1 MPRIDL
7 VQSIIASVVLIDVL
21 ITEYGLTDGLVTSA
35 VASSVA
41 IVFRPTLSCIETVQA
56 HRKPRISHCC
66 SVMFAAVMMMMLL
79 GAIATNQIVIDTLN
93 SFSLALV
100 ILFMTVSNTEHT
112 HVDGTALGFTTSA
125 PINSMIF
132 ILSAAAI
139 ISITRFLLSL
149 HFHNLT

>member
-1 MPRIDL
+1 
-7 VQSIIASVVLIDVL
+7 
-21 ITEYGLTDGLVTSA
+21 
-35 VASSVA
+35 
-41 IVFRPTLSCIETVQA
+41 
-56 HRKPRISHCC
+56 
-66 SVMFAAVMMMMLL
+66 MFAGVMMMMLL
-79 GAIATNQIVIDTLN
+79 GAIATNQIVIDTLD